1 MLKKIFLDH
10 PTAVDETYLEHLRT
24 ASSFG
29 LTMMLAGTACLLH
42 GLIPALFT
50 RTGSTAIRR
59 LHGRMVVAR
68 AAKQAVPARGDT
80 HGEAIGSAG

>member
-10 PTAVDETYLEHLRT
+10 PEAVDESYLEHLRV

-29 LTMMLAGTACLLH
+29 LTMILAGSACLLH
-42 GLIPALFT
+42 GIVPALFT

-59 LHGRMVVAR
+59 LHERMVGAR
-68 AAKQAVPARGDT
+68 TSRRAV
-80 HGEAIGSAG
+80 S

>member
-10 PTAVDETYLEHLRT
+10 PKAVHETYFEHLRT

-29 LTMMLAGTACLLH
+29 LTMILAGGACLLH

-50 RTGSTAIRR
+50 RTGSTAIRG
-59 LHGRMVVAR
+59 LHERMVVAR
-68 AAKQAVPARGDT
+68 TSRQAA
-80 HGEAIGSAG
+80 S

>member
-10 PTAVDETYLEHLRT
+10 PEAVDETYLEHLGV

-29 LTMMLAGTACLLH
+29 LTMILAGTACLLH

-50 RTGSTAIRR
+50 RTGSTTIRR
-59 LHGRMVVAR
+59 LHERMVVAR
-68 AAKQAVPARGDT
+68 TPRQAV
-80 HGEAIGSAG
+80 S

>member
-1 MLKKIFLDH
+1 MLKKTFLDH
-10 PTAVDETYLEHLRT
+10 PRAVDETYLEHLGV

-29 LTMMLAGTACLLH
+29 LAMILAGIACLLH

-50 RTGSTAIRR
+50 TTGSTAIDR

-68 AAKQAVPARGDT
+68 TTRQAV
-80 HGEAIGSAG
+80 S

>member
-10 PTAVDETYLEHLRT
+10 PKAVDETYLEHLRT

-29 LTMMLAGTACLLH
+29 LTMILAGTAGLLH

-50 RTGSTAIRR
+50 RTGSTAIHR

-68 AAKQAVPARGDT
+68 APSQTV
-80 HGEAIGSAG
+80 S